1 VGRTGAKGADVTN
14 VLSNPSFDDATRRE
28 HLYSGDVMVYGAT
41 PATLALVQFTREL
54 VEEAFDGRDP
64 QVAQYEMDVR
74 EFATLLA
81 DLKPRFI
88 HHPRCKELLPA
99 ILEERGCDLERTY
112 FDVPRLRTSTSDD
125 YLTTGIAFAFHP
137 HRDTWYSA
145 PMCQTNWWMPVYPVS
160 ADNVMAFHPQYM
172 THGVRNGS
180 RRYDYDEWNRTSRF
194 SAATQIGK
202 DTRDQPTPEEPVQ
215 LDPQV
220 RVVPEVG
227 GMMVFSGNQLHS
239 SVPNTSGRTRFSID
253 FRVVDIDDVEA
264 HRGSRNVD
272 SECSGTSLRDFRRC
286 SDLAPMPEE
295 LAAQYDGRAVVGV

>member
-1 VGRTGAKGADVTN
+1 MTN

-28 HLYSGDVMVYGAT
+28 HLYRGDVMVYGAS
-41 PATLALVQFTREL
+41 PATLALAQFTQDL
-54 VEEAFDGRDP
+54 VGEAFGEVGVGGLDP
-64 QVAQYEMDVR
+64 ETAQYTMAVQD
-74 EFATLLA
+74 FAALLA

-99 ILEERGCDLERTY
+99 ILSERGCDLERTY

-145 PMCQTNWWMPVYPVS
+145 PLCQTNWWMPVYPVS
-160 ADNVMAFHPQYM
+160 PDNVMAFHPQYM
-172 THGVRNGS
+172 HRGIRNGS
-180 RRYDYDEWNRTSRF
+180 RRYDYAEWNLTSRHN
-194 SAATQIGK
+194 AAQHIGK
-202 DTRDQPTPEEPVQ
+202 DTRDQPTPEEPVE

-227 GMMVFSGNQLHS
+227 GIMVFSGNQLHS
-239 SVPNTSGRTRFSID
+239 SVPNSSGRTRFSID
-253 FRVVDIDDVEA
+253 FRVVDIDDVA
-264 HRGSRNVD
+264 SGNGSANVD
-272 SECSGTSLRDFRRC
+272 SECSGTSLRDFHRA

-295 LAAQYDGRAVVGV
+295 LAARYDGVNVPVALGV

>member
-1 VGRTGAKGADVTN
+1 VAN
-14 VLSNPSFDDATRRE
+14 VLSNPSFDDAARRE
-28 HLYSGDVMVYGAT
+28 HLYAGDVMVYGAS
-41 PATLALVQFTREL
+41 PATLALVDFTRQL
-54 VEEAFDGRDP
+54 VEEAFDGFDP
-64 QVAQYEMDVR
+64 QTAQHHMEV
-74 EFATLLA
+74 EAFAALLA

-99 ILEERGCDLERTY
+99 LLEERGCDPERTY
-112 FDVPRLRTSTSDD
+112 FDVPRLRTSTSND

-145 PMCQTNWWMPVYPVS
+145 PMCQTNWWMPVYPVT
-160 ADNVMAFHPQYM
+160 ADNVMAFHPKYM
-172 THGVRNGS
+172 TRGVKNGS
-180 RRYDYDEWNRTSRF
+180 YRFDYNGWVGLRSVAAQQIKTDE
-194 SAATQIGK
+194 
-202 DTRDQPTPEEPVQ
+202 RDQPKPEEPVE
-215 LDPQV
+215 LDPQI

-264 HRGSRNVD
+264 GRGSVNVD
-272 SECSGTSLRDFRRC
+272 AQCSGTTLRDFRRC

-295 LAAQYDGRAVVGV
+295 LAARYDGVAVVGAR

>member
-1 VGRTGAKGADVTN
+1 MTN
-14 VLSNPSFDDATRRE
+14 VLSNPSFDDATRRDR
-28 HLYSGDVMVYGAT
+28 LYRGEVMVYGAG
-41 PATLALVQFTREL
+41 PATLALVDFTREL
-54 VEEAFDGRDP
+54 VEEAFGGRDP
-64 QVAQYEMDVR
+64 QTAQYSMDVHD
-74 EFATLLA
+74 FATLLA

-99 ILEERGCDLERTY
+99 ILAERGCDLERTY
-112 FDVPRLRTSTSDD
+112 FDVPRLRTSTSDH

-145 PMCQTNWWMPVYPVS
+145 PMCQTNWWMPVYPVTPE
-160 ADNVMAFHPQYM
+160 NVMAFHPRYM
-172 THGVRNGS
+172 TEGLRNGS
-180 RRYDYDEWNRTSRF
+180 RRYDYAEWNRTSRLD
-194 SAATQIGK
+194 AAKHIGT
-202 DTRDQPTPEEPVQ
+202 DTRDQPTPEEPVE

-253 FRVVDIDDVEA
+253 FRVVDIDDVA
-264 HRGSRNVD
+264 DGRGSVNLD
-272 SECSGTSLRDFRRC
+272 AECSGTTLRDFVRA

-295 LAAQYDGRAVVGV
+295 LAAAHDGPRVLAPV

>member
-1 VGRTGAKGADVTN
+1 MTN

-28 HLYSGDVMVYGAT
+28 HLYRGDVVVYGAS
-41 PATLALVQFTREL
+41 PATLALVDFTRGL
-54 VEEAFDGRDP
+54 VEEAFGELDP
-64 QVAQYEMDVR
+64 ETAQHHMDV
-74 EFATLLA
+74 EAFAALLA

-99 ILEERGCDLERTY
+99 VLSERGCDPDRTY
-112 FDVPRLRTSTSDD
+112 FDVPRLRTSTSND
-125 YLTTGIAFAFHP
+125 YLTTGIAYAFHP

-145 PMCQTNWWMPVYPVS
+145 PMCQTNWWMPVYPVT
-160 ADNVMAFHPQYM
+160 AENVMAFHPKYM
-172 THGVRNGS
+172 TQGVKNGS
-180 RRYDYDEWNRTSRF
+180 YRFDYNGWVGLRSVAAQQIKSDE
-194 SAATQIGK
+194 
-202 DTRDQPTPEEPVQ
+202 RDQPKPEEPVE

-264 HRGSRNVD
+264 GRGSHNVD
-272 SECSGTSLRDFRRC
+272 SECSGTTLRDFRRC

-295 LAAQYDGRAVVGV
+295 LAARYDGVAVVGASS

>member
-1 VGRTGAKGADVTN
+1 MTN

-28 HLYSGDVMVYGAT
+28 HLYRGDVMVYGAG
-41 PATLALVQFTREL
+41 PATLALVDFTREL
-54 VEEAFDGRDP
+54 VEEAFGDRDP
-64 QVAQYEMDVR
+64 QLAQHDMDVHD
-74 EFATLLA
+74 FAALLA

-99 ILEERGCDLERTY
+99 ILEERGCDLDRTY

-145 PMCQTNWWMPVYPVS
+145 PLCQTNWWMPVYPVT
-160 ADNVMAFHPQYM
+160 ADNVMAFHPKYM
-172 THGVRNGS
+172 HRGVANGS
-180 RRYDYDEWNRTSRF
+180 GRFAYDAWVGQRSV
-194 SAATQIGK
+194 AAAQIRS
-202 DTRDQPTPEEPVQ
+202 DQRDQPTPEEPIE

-253 FRVVDIDDVEA
+253 FRVVDIDDVA
-264 HRGSRNVD
+264 AGRGSVNVD
-272 SECSGTSLRDFRRC
+272 SECSGTTLRDFVRA

-295 LAAQYDGRAVVGV
+295 LAAAYDGVAVPARVS